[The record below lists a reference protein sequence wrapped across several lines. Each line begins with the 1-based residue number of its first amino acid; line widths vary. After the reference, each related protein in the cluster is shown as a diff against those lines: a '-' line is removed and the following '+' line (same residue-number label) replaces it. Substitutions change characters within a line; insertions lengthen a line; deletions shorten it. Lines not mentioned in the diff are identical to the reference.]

1 MWLFQQVY
9 QDLQQVFVDHYSAL
23 PCTNTLCKS
32 LTLPAKV
39 TGCEVESEEDE
50 VLKPACTRK
59 SMATAEYPQGPVP
72 TLWNEPPE
80 LPSGAGPF
88 DAATTTARLS
98 DTTAFP
104 PYTSELEPEDTTHL
118 HRLDAGDGS
127 LGPGAIGAIVIAS
140 LLGTSVLVALVV
152 ITLRKF
158 SAS

>member
-1 MWLFQQVY
+1 MPYHRVLRLV
-9 QDLQQVFVDHYSAL
+9 LL
-23 PCTNTLCKS
+23 TLCGI
-32 LTLPAKV
+32 LVPA
-39 TGCEVESEEDE
+39 
-50 VLKPACTRK
+50 VLA
-59 SMATAEYPQGPVP
+59 AEHPQGPVP

-80 LPSGAGPF
+80 LPSGAGPM
-88 DAATTTARLS
+88 DTTTARLS
-98 DTTAFP
+98 DATAFP

-140 LLGTSVLVALVV
+140 LLGTSVLVALVI